1 MRLELSQVPMSPLS
15 ELTSDHP
22 AVSDTGE
29 IMQKTHTAADNRSS
43 AGTVRLMTIV
53 SDLILA
59 LELTRQAAVI
69 IIAPAYTGA
78 PVIRL
83 TILPAADI
91 MAEIAVNIPKAVNHL
106 KKCLNGVQPLG
117 DSCHSYEYFPM
128 FLAVLKDMYARAPNV
143 EKDITMPT
151 NPGRP
156 KFPKYVI
163 ISRPVENDGPITP
176 PARDKANANGRSC
189 FSAPHSFLEI
199 DIGTAL
205 IPRAG
210 YFTQHIKR
218 YRRCSRVQNVSSGNA
233 ICQLGEIQSTG
244 LAFKCT

>member
-69 IIAPAYTGA
+69 IIAPACTGA

-83 TILPAADI
+83 TILPADF
-91 MAEIAVNIPKAVNHL
+91 EPGTLRRKHSESRE
-106 KKCLNGVQPLG
+106 PL
-117 DSCHSYEYFPM
+117 
-128 FLAVLKDMYARAPNV
+128 
-143 EKDITMPT
+143 EKVPQWS
-151 NPGRP
+151 PALGR
-156 KFPKYVI
+156 
-163 ISRPVENDGPITP
+163 
-176 PARDKANANGRSC
+176 
-189 FSAPHSFLEI
+189 
-199 DIGTAL
+199 
-205 IPRAG
+205 
-210 YFTQHIKR
+210 
-218 YRRCSRVQNVSSGNA
+218 
-233 ICQLGEIQSTG
+233 QLPFI
-244 LAFKCT
+244 